1 MYEYFDI
8 DEESIVFEWD
18 YDKDAANFRKHGIR
32 FRTAAKVFYDP
43 DKLIREDI
51 EHPSELRFDV
61 IGKIGRIL
69 FVVCTI
75 REENI
80 IRLISARIATAAEKE
95 RYENG
100 ETYDA

>member
-8 DEESIVFEWD
+8 DEENTVFEWYD
-18 YDKDAANFRKHGIR
+18 DKDAANFRKHGIR

-43 DKLIREDI
+43 NKLI
-51 EHPSELRFDV
+51 
-61 IGKIGRIL
+61 
-69 FVVCTI
+69 CTV
-75 REENI
+75 REENV

-100 ETYDA
+100 EIYDA

>member
-8 DEESIVFEWD
+8 DEENTVFEWD
-18 YDKDAANFRKHGIR
+18 DDKDAANFRKHGIR

-43 DKLIREDI
+43 NKLI
-51 EHPSELRFDV
+51 
-61 IGKIGRIL
+61 
-69 FVVCTI
+69 CTV
-75 REENI
+75 REENV

>member
-8 DEESIVFEWD
+8 DEENTVFEWD
-18 YDKDAANFRKHGIR
+18 DDKDAANFRKHGIR

-43 DKLIREDI
+43 NKLI
-51 EHPSELRFDV
+51 
-61 IGKIGRIL
+61 
-69 FVVCTI
+69 CTV
-75 REENI
+75 REENV

-100 ETYDA
+100 ETYDS

>member
-1 MYEYFDI
+1 MYEHFDI
-8 DEESIVFEWD
+8 DEENTVFEWD
-18 YDKDAANFRKHGIR
+18 DDKDAANFRKHGIR

-43 DKLIREDI
+43 NKLI
-51 EHPSELRFDV
+51 
-61 IGKIGRIL
+61 
-69 FVVCTI
+69 CTV
-75 REENI
+75 REENV